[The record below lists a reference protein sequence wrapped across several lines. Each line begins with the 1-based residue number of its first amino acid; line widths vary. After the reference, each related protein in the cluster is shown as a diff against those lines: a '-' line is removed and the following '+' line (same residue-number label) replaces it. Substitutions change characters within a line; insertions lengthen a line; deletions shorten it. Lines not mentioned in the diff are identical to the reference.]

1 LHQYDKAIPE
11 FEKALEIYNKWGS
24 KPDWIL
30 NYTLLGHAYHETG
43 QFKKEKQL
51 YKKAE
56 QDFPDVMLLSYR
68 QAILSLTEGDTVAA
82 KRYNEIG
89 ISYMKS
95 MSLSDA
101 IIASVFASLYAEAG
115 LMDNAEDYFR
125 QAISLEPENPEL
137 LNAFA
142 YFLIDKDRNVNE
154 GMGLVDKALKL
165 STDIY
170 YMLHTKGW
178 GLYKQGKYQEAF
190 EILQKSWDLRRQ
202 YAIYNHDAWLHLEE
216 AQKAVASQKNN

>member
-1 LHQYDKAIPE
+1 
-11 FEKALEIYNKWGS
+11 
-24 KPDWIL
+24 
-30 NYTLLGHAYHETG
+30 
-43 QFKKEKQL
+43 
-51 YKKAE
+51 
-56 QDFPDVMLLSYR
+56 
-68 QAILSLTEGDTVAA
+68 
-82 KRYNEIG
+82 
-89 ISYMKS
+89 MKS

-125 QAISLEPENPEL
+125 QAISLEPENPDL

-154 GMGLVDKALKL
+154 GMELVDKALKL

-178 GLYKQGKYQEAF
+178 GLYKQGKYQQAN
-190 EILQKSWDLRRQ
+190 EILQRSWDLRMKN
-202 YAIYNHDAWLHLEE
+202 AIYDHEAFLHLE
-216 AQKAVASQKNN
+216 AAKKAVAGQKNN